1 MIFYPNKHRRELR
14 KLKDFIKSVRF
25 KILLCVFALLF
36 GLMLHAAMSAGIAN
50 LPETAL
56 RTITR
61 PFSFAATSISNWVG
75 GTLDK
80 IINANQYKAEND
92 ELRRR
97 LSEMYAQLMDKEA
110 IIDENAHLHEML
122 GIIAERED
130 LTLSLPAAVIARE
143 AMSVSGN
150 FTINR
155 GSNHGIKTNDP
166 VITSVGLIG
175 IISET
180 APTYSRVR
188 TVLSTEINIGV
199 KTTPGGIVGI
209 IENDFLYSADRK
221 CLMRYIQTDSGMK
234 IGDIVVTSGGSM
246 YPPGLIVGTVTEI
259 FPDISG
265 LSLHA
270 VIEPTEDVLRV
281 ADVFVIT
288 SFEGQGVTP

>member
-1 MIFYPNKHRRELR
+1 
-14 KLKDFIKSVRF
+14 
-25 KILLCVFALLF
+25 
-36 GLMLHAAMSAGIAN
+36 MLHAAMSAGIAN